1 MARFRDWPS
10 RRALLVAY
18 VVVGIAAGFVSW
30 AFGQS
35 QNLDVFL
42 QGARDVRTG
51 ADLYELHST
60 EWFKYSPTFALFF
73 VPFLWMPTW
82 LAGSLWSL
90 LNFVSTFYG
99 IDAVMKDPREKRIA
113 LTVALVGIVLVTDGD
128 QSNLLIGGTMLL
140 AYQALEDDRP
150 WRFGFY
156 AAVGTLV
163 KIFPVLGLGFLVLH
177 WRKWKAPATFLLFT
191 AVLCFLPL
199 LTLSWGD
206 FKMEYAS
213 WRRLLSQE
221 SVVNHGWSIMGVF
234 EKGFHWNVPNIWVQ
248 GVGAAILS
256 LPFLRALKVGATP
269 RERLSMMASLLAFV
283 ILFNHR
289 TEYCTFVVSA
299 AALGIWYALSPRTP
313 AHTLLLVLAIL
324 APGPIYTAVEP
335 KLQGTFAFLG
345 AHRRFHSL
353 RMVPLLAV
361 WIWIQKD
368 LLFPP
373 KKPGAASG
381 EDEGVKDAR

>member
-18 VVVGIAAGFVSW
+18 VVAGIAAGFVSW

-42 QGARDVRTG
+42 QGARDVLTG

-99 IDAVMKDPREKRIA
+99 IDAVMKDEREKRIA
-113 LTVALVGIVLVTDGD
+113 LTVALVGIVVVTDGD

-140 AYQALEDDRP
+140 GYQALEDGKP

-163 KIFPVLGLGFLVLH
+163 KIFPVLGLGFLVFH
-177 WRKWKAPATFLLFT
+177 WKKWKAPLAFVLFT
-191 AVLCFLPL
+191 VVLCFLPL

-213 WRRLLSQE
+213 WKRLLSNE

-234 EKGFHWNVPNIWVQ
+234 EKGFHWNVRNIWVQ
-248 GVGAAILS
+248 GVGAAILG
-256 LPFLRALKVGATP
+256 LPFLKALKSGSTA
-269 RERLSMMASLLAFV
+269 RERLAMMASLLMFV

-299 AALGIWYALSPRTP
+299 AGLGIWYALGPRTP
-313 AHTLLLVLAIL
+313 LHTALLVLAIL
-324 APGPIYTAVEP
+324 APGPIYTAAEP
-335 KLQGTFAFLG
+335 KLQGAFAFLG

-353 RMVPLLAV
+353 RMLPLLLV
-361 WIWIQKD
+361 WLWTQKD
-368 LLFPP
+368 LLFPA
-373 KKPGAASG
+373 KKSAPAAGVSG
-381 EDEGVKDAR
+381 